1 MIQHSVGF
9 QFYHLSSKKVFK
21 SGCQKKT
28 NEWYDDTLMTSKS
41 SQNENAKN
49 K

>member
-9 QFYHLSSKKVFK
+9 QFYHLSSKKVLK
-21 SGCQKKT
+21 AVVKKT
-28 NEWYDDTLMTSKS
+28 NEWFDDTLMPSKS